1 MTLNVVVGP
10 LSKETHEEVALELAV
25 KHLGQEVQVGDEGGL
40 QDDRDVGSVEEFDGI
55 GVGLSSLPL
64 ALQCKFDSEALLS
77 KKNLRLAKEYLGRE
91 IKLDKTARV
100 IFIWDQTST
109 KS

>member
-1 MTLNVVVGP
+1 MEGVCHDIPVLARRRDIVGKTTDRRGVTLNVVVGP

-77 KKNLRLAKEYLGRE
+77 KKN
-91 IKLDKTARV
+91 
-100 IFIWDQTST
+100 
-109 KS
+109 